1 MLAPKQCESWGFDRP
16 RCRGLGDMPSKIFV
30 SYRRDDDP
38 NGAARI
44 RDALTAKFGRSSVF
58 MDVDDLLAGLRFDE
72 ELAKALAACDVFLAI
87 IGPRWMDLLKT
98 RALSDDRDYVREEIA
113 EALRRK
119 IVVIPVRVGREGQLP
134 PLPRAD
140 DLPSEIRDLVHYQK
154 HDVTYEHFR
163 RDASA
168 LVDAIT
174 TVRRHVRPETVRVPL
189 RVALATAASVLAIGW
204 VSAHQMGV
212 PVWWPFDAKPSLE
225 PSKDD
230 LAAAAQKVVLKE
242 QAAAAEKRRHEETEA
257 KRKAEEK
264 AKAEADRQRLAALQA
279 ERERQRREEE
289 ARKRDPIAALAPGS
303 GKSTRDWL
311 TDGSPC
317 LFCPEMVVVPA
328 GSFTMGSPA
337 NEPER
342 FKDEVQVRVSIAAPF
357 AVGRY
362 AVTFDEWD
370 ACVADTGCNGY
381 MPNDGSWGRGKR
393 PVINVNWDDA
403 KAYAAWLSRKTGKSY
418 RLLSEAEREYVTRA
432 GTTTPFWWGS
442 SITPK
447 QANYDGSAEPY
458 KGGGAKG
465 EYRQRTVPVDSFEP
479 NPWGLYNVHGNV
491 WEWTEDC
498 WNDSNTGNP
507 GDGRARTMG
516 TCTQRAVRGGSWNN
530 IPQSLRSAFRY
541 WRDADYRHYVY
552 LSFRLARTLNP

>member
-1 MLAPKQCESWGFDRP
+1 
-16 RCRGLGDMPSKIFV
+16 MPNKIFV

-87 IGPRWMDLLKT
+87 IGQRWMDLLK
-98 RALSDDRDYVREEIA
+98 AKASGGERDYVREEIA

-134 PLPRAD
+134 QLPRTN

-163 RDASA
+163 RDSSA

-174 TVRRHVRPETVRVPL
+174 TVRRHVRPATAQVHL

-212 PVWWPFDAKPSLE
+212 PVWWPFADDANPILQTMNKR
-225 PSKDD
+225 
-230 LAAAAQKVVLKE
+230 AVLKE
-242 QAAAAEKRRHEETEA
+242 QAAAEERRRRDEAEA
-257 KRKAEEK
+257 KRKAEEQ
-264 AKAEADRQRLAALQA
+264 AKAEAETERQRVAALQA
-279 ERERQRREEE
+279 QQERQRKEED
-289 ARKRDPIAALAPGS
+289 ARKRVPIGALPPGS
-303 GKSTRDWL
+303 GKSARDQL

-317 LFCPEMVVVPA
+317 PFCPEIVVVPA

-342 FKDEVQVRVSIAAPF
+342 YESEAQVRVTIAKPF

-370 ACVADTGCNGY
+370 ACVADSGCDGY
-381 MPNDGSWGRGKR
+381 KPNDQGWGRGKR
-393 PVINVNWDDA
+393 PVINVNWDEA
-403 KAYAAWLSRKTGKSY
+403 KTYAAWLSRKTGKSY

-447 QANYDGSAEPY
+447 QANYDGNSTYA
-458 KGGGAKG
+458 GGGSKG

-507 GDGRARTMG
+507 GDGRSRTTG
-516 TCTQRAVRGGSWNN
+516 DCGRRVVRGGSWNAD
-530 IPQSLRSAFRY
+530 PLSLRSANRY
-541 WRDADYRHYVY
+541 WSNADDRYVIQG
-552 LSFRLARTLNP
+552 FRLARALNP